1 MRSIFRF
8 QWAAIATASVVLL
21 VFDAAPA
28 MACGTP
34 LTVQDIQNGI
44 MPSEANMPCSSSR
57 GSGSGSSSGS
67 SSQRL
72 QGPSESY
79 LRHQKASRLN
89 SMASDAQDRGDYA
102 EALNLFRQAR
112 ALLLA
117 NGDSANA
124 AIVERNMSGVQKQY
138 DAVKSDN
145 RVAEALSKYANQN
158 VYNNTTNPFASPPP
172 ATNTPTGNG
181 YDPRSGCSTITGTG
195 MADSRPANCGNSG
208 NSSGRS
214 TPTRLATSD
223 GKTQKVNKPNSP
235 RPTNWQRGGVA
246 PDVQNEIMNL
256 GDQIAEKSSD
266 DPQRAKLVE
275 ALHRRLALHHVP
287 VKKEDIACL
296 SPTSGVDKRG
306 VPIRL
311 GWKPEHIKKEAI
323 DQSGLCDFVK
333 EGDAKEACRDDKYGQ
348 AVMWAEPEI
357 AGQCRT
363 ATMPGQALDAVAEC
377 AKRKFDAAWAI
388 KGANRG
394 ILQAPMPSNWVAP
407 AGCAR
412 DASASLRK
420 ETLRDILRRRLN
432 DAAQRRDDT
441 ITETETPPPDTTV
454 SDGATPPPP
463 PPDKDDDEAYC
474 DFMARATVRGELTVG
489 SNTTIP
495 PGCKA
500 TIAAAESLKA
510 KRASEGAGTF
520 TMDSDET
527 DREIK
532 HLMGETSADGKLFK

>member
-1 MRSIFRF
+1 
-8 QWAAIATASVVLL
+8 
-21 VFDAAPA
+21 

-44 MPSEANMPCSSSR
+44 MPSDANLPCSSSR
-57 GSGSGSSSGS
+57 SGSGSSSS
-67 SSQRL
+67 SVPQR
-72 QGPSESY
+72 QGPSESSVRY
-79 LRHQKASRLN
+79 QKASRLN
-89 SMASDAQDRGDYA
+89 SMASDAQDHGNYA
-102 EALNLFRQAR
+102 EALDLFRQAR

-117 NGDSANA
+117 NGDIANA

-138 DAVKSDN
+138 DAVKPDN
-145 RVAEALSKYANQN
+145 RVAEAQSKYASQN

-172 ATNTPTGNG
+172 ANNAPSGNG

-195 MADSRPANCGNSG
+195 MGDSRPANCGSS

-214 TPTRLATSD
+214 TPMTKLSTSD
-223 GKTQKVNKPNSP
+223 GKTQKVNRPNAP

-246 PDVQNEIMNL
+246 PDIQNEIMNL
-256 GDQIAEKSSD
+256 GDQIADKSSD

-275 ALHRRLALHHVP
+275 ALHRRLAQLHVP

-306 VPIRL
+306 VPVTLR
-311 GWKPEHIKKEAI
+311 WKPEHIKKEAI
-323 DQSGLCDFVK
+323 DRSGLCDFEQ
-333 EGDAKEACRDDKYGQ
+333 EGSAKEACREAKYGQ

-377 AKRKFDAAWAI
+377 SKRKFDAAWAN

-420 ETLRDILRRRLN
+420 DTLREILRRRLH
-432 DAAQRRDDT
+432 DAAQKMDDT
-441 ITETETPPPDTTV
+441 DPGGETPTPGATV
-454 SDGATPPPP
+454 SDDAPPPPP

-474 DFMARATVRGELTVG
+474 DFMARATVRGELTIG
-489 SNTTIP
+489 SHTTIP
-495 PGCKA
+495 SGCKS
-500 TIAAAESLKA
+500 TIAAAEALKA

-532 HLMGETSADGKLFK
+532 RLMGETPTAGELFK